1 MKNQK
6 CKSKLRYSQ
15 CWEDVNPLLQ
25 QISGLTNAR
34 VLSVAAAGDNTL
46 SIASL
51 PQVKEVL
58 AFDFSRAQLALLE
71 LKMAAFH
78 SLSHLEVLYFLG
90 ARGDRAYADY
100 RLAVYNRL
108 RKQLSQAS
116 REFFDSH
123 RGKIKIGVIHSG
135 KLDSYFRLFS
145 SFVLPL
151 LHDSKTIDDLLQA
164 KSCQEQELFYE
175 QRWHTGAY
183 KIACRVFF
191 SRLSISLLGRDHDCF
206 DQASDSFGNFIER
219 AVEQHL
225 KFGHLSD
232 NHYLHYILRGGYGEQ
247 LPHYLEARNYEAVK
261 DSLSKI
267 KLVEAD
273 LHSLASNLPANSI
286 DAFNLSDVFEYMS
299 DAEAAK
305 LAHSL
310 QRAARPGA
318 RLVYW
323 NMLVRRDLGSYL
335 KNQVQDVTKY
345 DAYLPTY
352 CRTFFYKCFVGQE
365 LHRDQLV

>member
-6 CKSKLRYSQ
+6 CRSKLRYSQ
-15 CWEDVNPLLQ
+15 CWEDVAPLLQ
-25 QISGLTNAR
+25 ELSGLSGAR

-71 LKMAAFH
+71 LKMAAFD

-90 ARGDRAYADY
+90 ARGDKSYADY
-100 RLAVYNRL
+100 RLALYEKL
-108 RKQLSQAS
+108 RMQLSPAS
-116 REFFDSH
+116 REFFDGH
-123 RGKIKIGVIHSG
+123 RAKIKLGVIHSG

-145 SFVLPL
+145 QFVLPL
-151 LHDSKTIDDLLQA
+151 LHDSQTVSDLLQR
-164 KSCQEQELFYE
+164 KSKQEQAQFYDE
-175 QRWHTGAY
+175 RWHTGAY
-183 KIACRVFF
+183 KIACRIFISRFF
-191 SRLSISLLGRDHDCF
+191 ISVLGRDPDCF

-219 AVEQHL
+219 AVEKHL
-225 KFGHLSD
+225 KFGHLAD

-261 DSLSKI
+261 ESLSKI

-273 LHSLASNLPANSI
+273 LQSLAAGLAAESI

-299 DAEAAK
+299 EEEAFA

-310 QRAARPGA
+310 QRAARAGS

-323 NMLVRRDLGSYL
+323 NMLVKRDLGCYL
-335 KNQVQDVTKY
+335 RGQVQDLTKY
-345 DAYLPTY
+345 DADLPIY